1 MILPVLVSDGGGN
14 VPCLVYGLVDVV
26 DILSTPSVV
35 CVSSYMSQPTNPH
48 PTYSV
53 LMLSDVCVT
62 TYTRWFFK
70 PQMWCGCSTGVD
82 ILIQNEGCVRVR
94 C

>member
-14 VPCLVYGLVDVV
+14 VPGLVYGLVDVV
-26 DILSTPSVV
+26 DILSTPSEV

-53 LMLSDVCVT
+53 LMLSDV
-62 TYTRWFFK
+62 
-70 PQMWCGCSTGVD
+70 
-82 ILIQNEGCVRVR
+82 
-94 C
+94 